1 MCLILGDVALCL
13 EGHMEGCLSFP
24 VSLKVCGKVL
34 VNTWEQF
41 LSDGLNQVSTHK
53 MPRRNANFA
62 VKL

>member
-1 MCLILGDVALCL
+1 
-13 EGHMEGCLSFP
+13 MEGCLSFP